1 MIAIQQGKTLSKAVL
16 WLLILFS
23 SGWGAGNTA
32 FADINKGLIVMTR
45 NLYDGT
51 DRTGLLEATTFP
63 EFVAA
68 VDFAYSN
75 MLNTKPKDRL
85 ALIAKEIAANKVD
98 VVALQEASIWR
109 TGTSSLI
116 TGSVT
121 PAETVQFDFL
131 QILLDELKRLN
142 EFYAVAG
149 VLPGLDVQLP
159 GSFQDIRLTDRDV
172 IIYRRDLLN
181 RGIQVT
187 NLQEQD
193 YLSQASYPVAALNV
207 QVTERSGWVSID
219 LVQGKL
225 TTRVAATHLNFN
237 PSFDPTIAT
246 AQAKEL
252 LATAGNSSLRTVLLG
267 DFNSNAGNPLDPT
280 FATYQTILNGG
291 YKDAWLVNGNAA
303 GVTCCQDEDLANT
316 VSNLSVRYDLI
327 LIKGISGRRAQIVGD
342 QQLSGLW
349 PSDHAGVIATLR

>member
-1 MIAIQQGKTLSKAVL
+1 VVKLIILLSA
-16 WLLILFS
+16 LIGS
-23 SGWGAGNTA
+23 WGDGNMA
-32 FADINKGLIVMTR
+32 FADTNKGLTVMTQ

-51 DRTGLLEATTFP
+51 DRTGLLEATTLP

-85 ALIAKEIAANKVD
+85 ALIAQEIAANKAD
-98 VVALQEASIWR
+98 VVGLQEASIWR
-109 TGTSSLI
+109 TGPSSL
-116 TGSVT
+116 TNGSVT

-131 QILLDELKRLN
+131 QILLDELKKLN
-142 EFYAVAG
+142 QSYFVAA

-159 GSFQDIRLTDRDV
+159 GSLQDVRLTDRDV
-172 IIYRRDLLN
+172 IIYRRDLLD

-207 QVTERSGWVSID
+207 QVTERSGWASID
-219 LVQGKL
+219 LVKGKL
-225 TTRVAATHLNFN
+225 TTRIAATHLNFN
-237 PSFDPTIAT
+237 PNFDPTIAT

-252 LATAGNSSLRTVLLG
+252 LATAGNSSSSRTVLLG
-267 DFNSNAGNPLDPT
+267 DFNSSADNPLDPT

-291 YKDAWLVNGNAA
+291 YQDAWLVNGNAA
-303 GVTCCQDEDLANT
+303 GLTCCQDENLTNL
-316 VSNLSVRYDLI
+316 VSKLSVRYDLI
-327 LIKGISGRRAQIVGD
+327 LTKGVPVLSAQVVGD
-342 QQLSGLW
+342 QQVSGLW
-349 PSDHAGVIATLR
+349 PSDHAGVIATLQ